1 MVRTYSDK
9 HKIIQNKYLH
19 CVLNSASKWISPHR
33 EAMENF
39 DVIQT
44 LSPVNK
50 PEASE
55 LLKQATEMKE
65 LVEAGRE
72 MNEAL

>member
-1 MVRTYSDK
+1 M
-9 HKIIQNKYLH
+9 QNKYLH

-44 LSPVNK
+44 LSPTNR
-50 PEASE
+50 PAASE
-55 LLKQATEMKE
+55 LQKLAIETTE
-65 LVEAGRE
+65 LVDAGRK

>member
-1 MVRTYSDK
+1 MVRIYSDK
-9 HKIIQNKYLH
+9 HKIMQNKYLH
-19 CVLNSASKWISPHR
+19 CVLNSASKWTSPHR

-44 LSPVNK
+44 LSPVNR

-55 LLKQATEMKE
+55 LPKEEIEIKE
-65 LVEAGRE
+65 LVEAGRK

>member
-1 MVRTYSDK
+1 
-9 HKIIQNKYLH
+9 
-19 CVLNSASKWISPHR
+19 
-33 EAMENF
+33 MENF

-44 LSPVNK
+44 LSPVNR

-55 LLKQATEMKE
+55 LPKEEIEIKE
-65 LVEAGRE
+65 LVEAGRK